1 MTGAVSEA
9 IRERLDRVRGKSKKG
24 MAERLM
30 ELFLK
35 LPLVAVVA
43 AGIMGTGLAF
53 VVKFIVEANQTP
65 HDRIPGVADDA
76 SRK

>member
-1 MTGAVSEA
+1 
-9 IRERLDRVRGKSKKG
+9 